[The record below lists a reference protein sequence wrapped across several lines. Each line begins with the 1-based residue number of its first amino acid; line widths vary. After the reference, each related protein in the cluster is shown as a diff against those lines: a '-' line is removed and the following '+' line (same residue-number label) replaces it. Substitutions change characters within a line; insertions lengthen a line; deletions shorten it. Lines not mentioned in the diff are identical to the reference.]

1 MNKLFIIIIAI
12 IIISP
17 KNINAQNNNA
27 AGIATAVGGLM
38 AIGAMVATVENM
50 KERAELNATEWI
62 LKNNPELQNFSLKTL
77 DFDGKKLKDMSSVSV
92 ISYKI
97 QEFTPSDKP
106 KLNGKKQVLFG
117 FTSFGWISEQGIDFN
132 KVLWFLIDEKEWLNM
147 MVTYAKVSSG
157 EKNEDL
163 LKSYVT
169 NGLIVDNGVKVKG
182 KLVLPFYKLDGDMY
196 LSIDYSP
203 QMKFIYNEKSLGIF
217 LKETMNLVQI
227 GRSDLIKIHEYFNL
241 KD

>member
-1 MNKLFIIIIAI
+1 MNKLFIIIIAM